1 MRRRREDD
9 VGEVDDVDD
18 VYDVEI
24 RASASAEE
32 LLFHEEPDVR
42 TRARGTPERE
52 SLSVRERDGL
62 PWRVRAG
69 EVYRNVHVDYRLA
82 AAVRE
87 PDPES
92 EPGQGDDGRGS
103 GPPASG

>member
-9 VGEVDDVDD
+9 VD
-18 VYDVEI
+18 DVEI

-42 TRARGTPERE
+42 TRARGSPERE

-62 PWRVRAG
+62 PWRVRAK
-69 EVYRNVHVDYRLA
+69 EVYRNVHVDYRIA

-87 PDPES
+87 PEADS
-92 EPGQGDDGRGS
+92 EPEHGDDGRGS
-103 GPPASG
+103 GPPANG

>member
-1 MRRRREDD
+1 MRRRRED
-9 VGEVDDVDD
+9 EADDVD
-18 VYDVEI
+18 DVEI
-24 RASASAEE
+24 RASVSAEE
-32 LLFHEEPDVR
+32 LVFHEEPEVR
-42 TRARGTPERE
+42 THVRGTPERE

-82 AAVRE
+82 GAVRA
-87 PDPES
+87 PEDDS
-92 EPGQGDDGRGS
+92 EPEYGDDDHGS